1 MTMMALG
8 FAGVS
13 AALST
18 NFYRKYRARLQVGGH
33 VLQYSRIAD
42 YQGVP
47 LALAFD
53 YRCEEGDAWSRVKV
67 DVNEIYH
74 YGPDY
79 FVRGFGVPDRKGQ
92 IFKWNRIANLT
103 IRADGRSLGSVEAL
117 LGEAACKEVRPA
129 VTA

>member
-1 MTMMALG
+1 MTMLALG

-13 AALST
+13 ATLT
-18 NFYRKYRARLQVGGH
+18 LNFYHKYRARLQVGGH
-33 VLQYSRIAD
+33 ILQYSRIAD

-53 YRCEEGDAWSRVKV
+53 YRSEDGDAWIHIQV

-92 IFKWNRIANLT
+92 IFKWSRIANLT
-103 IRADGRSLGSVEAL
+103 IRADGRALGSVEAL

-129 VTA
+129 VSA